1 MENAAALAVAFEIIW
16 GCFFERERLM
26 AKKKG
31 CLFKIG
37 IALLIFIGMIFVL
50 FCMVLIMPSEEY
62 ETVNYDIPNMRDY
75 YTHIKGD
82 GEDKVTLMVY
92 MVDLGP

>member
-1 MENAAALAVAFEIIW
+1 
-16 GCFFERERLM
+16 M

-62 ETVNYDIPNMRDY
+62 ETVNYDIPNMCDY
-75 YTHIKGD
+75 YTHIKGN
-82 GEDKVTLMVY
+82 GEDKVTLMAVSYTHLVY
-92 MVDLGP
+92 FGYRTYDICVHSLSRTSIKI

>member
-1 MENAAALAVAFEIIW
+1 
-16 GCFFERERLM
+16 M

-50 FCMVLIMPSEEY
+50 FCMVLLCRRRSMKRLITIFM
-62 ETVNYDIPNMRDY
+62 NMRDY
-75 YTHIKGD
+75 YTHIKGN

-92 MVDLGP
+92 MVGSDLESDGRSGE

>member
-1 MENAAALAVAFEIIW
+1 
-16 GCFFERERLM
+16 M

-62 ETVNYDIPNMRDY
+62 ETIFRICVIIIL
-75 YTHIKGD
+75 T
-82 GEDKVTLMVY
+82 
-92 MVDLGP
+92 

>member
-1 MENAAALAVAFEIIW
+1 
-16 GCFFERERLM
+16 M

-62 ETVNYDIPNMRDY
+62 ETVNYDIPNMCDY
-75 YTHIKGD
+75 YTHIKGN

-92 MVDLGP
+92 MVGSDLESDGGAAAWENASISDGTSYN

>member
-1 MENAAALAVAFEIIW
+1 
-16 GCFFERERLM
+16 M

-37 IALLIFIGMIFVL
+37 IALLIFIGLIFVL

-92 MVDLGP
+92 ICLLYTSGAFCGKSQFRYVEYGSCR